1 MIEDF
6 VDLIP
11 EHLMDVS
18 GAVFDSGRRAFESP
32 SNLYVLG
39 ANPGGS
45 PEDQGVNTIS
55 RHTKKVLNCE
65 PEDWS
70 AYRDEYWGRK
80 RPGTRPMQRRL
91 LHLFERLDR
100 NPGNVPASNLIFP
113 RSRNLDELE
122 GDFNRLASECWPFH
136 QAVVNKLGID
146 VIVCLGGKVGSW
158 VRHKLDA
165 HTPVDETVSTASK
178 RRYRNRAYMNSDGLH
193 VVVALHPS
201 RFAWTSPSY
210 DPSELIIR
218 AIQKLGSC

>member
-1 MIEDF
+1 MNRH
-6 VDLIP
+6 LIFMF
-11 EHLMDVS
+11 LALIL
-18 GAVFDSGRRAFESP
+18 GAVQKIRALTQYRGILRKCLIVSRKIGQHTET
-32 SNLYVLG
+32 NTG
-39 ANPGGS
+39 AERGQVPDLCNEGCF
-45 PEDQGVNTIS
+45 TY
-55 RHTKKVLNCE
+55 L
-65 PEDWS
+65 
-70 AYRDEYWGRK
+70 
-80 RPGTRPMQRRL
+80 M
-91 LHLFERLDR
+91 RLDR
-100 NPGNVPASNLIFP
+100 NPGSVPASNLIFP

-201 RFAWTSPSY
+201 WFAWTSPSY